1 MILDRRESWKANNE
15 NKSMSSPLILVVED
29 EPKIAA
35 LLDEYL
41 RGPGGY
47 ATALLNH
54 GDTVMPWLERHQA
67 DLVLLDLM
75 LPGKDGLELCRL
87 IRQKSNLPVI
97 MLTARAEEIDR
108 LLGLE
113 LGADD
118 YICKPFSPREVVAR
132 VRAVLRRSAAATEAL
147 RSSMEEAQPKELL
160 RIDAE
165 RYQAWVNGVELKL
178 TPVEFSLLR
187 SLTAQP
193 GRVFTRD
200 QLMNEMYADY
210 RVVTDRAVD
219 SHIKNL
225 RRKLQLAAPEVE
237 LIESIYGVG
246 YRARSELL

>member
-1 MILDRRESWKANNE
+1 MAKKRIL
-15 NKSMSSPLILVVED
+15 IVED

-47 ATALLNH
+47 
-54 GDTVMPWLERHQA
+54 DTVVLDRGDVVMSWLEQHEA

-75 LPGKDGLELCRL
+75 LPGQDGLELCRL
-87 IRQKSNLPVI
+87 IRQSRNLPII
-97 MLTARAEEIDR
+97 MLTARTEEIDR

-132 VRAVLRRSAAATEAL
+132 VRAVLRRATVAGESPLDLPVGTAVK
-147 RSSMEEAQPKELL
+147 SPPKAML
-160 RIDAE
+160 RIDKE
-165 RYQAWVNGVELKL
+165 RYQAWVNGAEVKL

-187 SLTAQP
+187 LLSAQP
-193 GRVFTRD
+193 GRVFSRD

-225 RRKLQLAAPEVE
+225 RRKLQSVAPGLE
-237 LIESIYGVG
+237 LIESVYGVG
-246 YRARSELL
+246 YRAKSVSG